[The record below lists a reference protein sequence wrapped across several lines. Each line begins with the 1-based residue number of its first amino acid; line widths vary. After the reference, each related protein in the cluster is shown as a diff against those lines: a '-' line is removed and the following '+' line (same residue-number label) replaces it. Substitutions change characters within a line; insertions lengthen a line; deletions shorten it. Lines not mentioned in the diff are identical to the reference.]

1 MTVHHDLLIEAVC
14 ELRQALDENTGRPL
28 REWIDGVDRSVADAL
43 RALRRHAGEDLTGEE
58 FLADPDRALLPSPG
72 VERRAAGLRQDLHD
86 LIQEARTLR
95 ADLAAAR
102 STPNDPSVA
111 GLATRARDLM
121 RALERLDAG
130 EINLIQDAI
139 TPDIGAGD

>member
-1 MTVHHDLLIEAVC
+1 MKVHHDLLIEAVC

-28 REWIDGVDRSVADAL
+28 RDWIEGVDRSVADAL
-43 RALRRHAGEDLTGEE
+43 RALRRHAGEDLTGDE
-58 FLADPDRALLPSPG
+58 LQTDPDRGLLPSPG

-86 LIQEARTLR
+86 LIQAARTLR
-95 ADLAAAR
+95 ADLTAAR
-102 STPNDPSVA
+102 TTPNDPSVA

-121 RALERLDAG
+121 KALERLDSG
-130 EINLIQDAI
+130 EINLIQGAI

>member
-1 MTVHHDLLIEAVC
+1 MNVQHDLLIEAVC

-28 REWIDGVDRSVADAL
+28 LDWIEGVDRSVADAL
-43 RALRRHAGEDLTGEE
+43 RALRRHAGEALTGDE
-58 FLADPDRALLPSPG
+58 LQTDPDRALLPSPG
-72 VERRAAGLRQDLHD
+72 VERRAESLRQDLHD
-86 LIQEARTLR
+86 LIQSARTLR
-95 ADLAAAR
+95 TDLAAAR

-111 GLATRARDLM
+111 GLAKKARELM

-130 EINLIQDAI
+130 EIDLIQEAI